1 MNGGLRPHWCGCT
14 CVRLLSALFPPIF
27 AGCSFIYVLSIF
39 FKHTVVLVRNTSKKQ
54 FPLTQMHQC
63 WNCWEYWHLTDQDHT
78 GDCALLTVHPLSFC
92 TLLRKMQKSLKEI
105 HYYWSESVF
114 FSEKA
119 LIKEFHPSLTD
130 SLDLLPPR
138 HLVCPEV
145 VHEFSGVDSYLWR
158 VPVLSCSYT
167 NKTGYIIK
175 VCGVCNSCSA
185 WTGKERW
192 YISMADFQLDK
203 IRLPEVSA
211 IGSWRSRIS
220 K

>member
-1 MNGGLRPHWCGCT
+1 MGVHV
-14 CVRLLSALFPPIF
+14 CVCCRHCFHLYLLAVLLYMFCQYS
-27 AGCSFIYVLSIF
+27 LSIQWF
-39 FKHTVVLVRNTSKKQ
+39 LSGTLQRNSFRSHKCISAGIVSTGI
-54 FPLTQMHQC
+54 LTLDWPRSH
-63 WNCWEYWHLTDQDHT
+63 
-78 GDCALLTVHPLSFC
+78 CALLTVHPLSFC